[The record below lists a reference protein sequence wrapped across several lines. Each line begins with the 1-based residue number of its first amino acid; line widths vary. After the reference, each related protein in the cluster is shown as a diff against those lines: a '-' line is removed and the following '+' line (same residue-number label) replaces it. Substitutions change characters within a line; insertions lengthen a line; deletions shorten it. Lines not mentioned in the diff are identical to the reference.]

1 MNRWNAVWTACAGVV
16 LLGTAM
22 PAAVAQSAP
31 APTFKVGDRWVYD
44 VKSGV
49 GISPITYQ
57 ETREIMAVS
66 GGSAKLRI
74 TGKTATG
81 NDFTR
86 VDEYSGPAALKY
98 GAPCADETYRF
109 PSPLQRVSFP
119 LGPGQRSSKWVDVIV
134 EPAGTKGQVNYSVRT
149 RSWDKQTVPA
159 GSFDTIRVDSQMT
172 LDDATPFRYAT
183 ECSLSNWYSP
193 TVRGTVREQR
203 WAQYTQ
209 IGDIQGRMPV
219 LSMHYE
225 LASFT
230 PGR

>member
-1 MNRWNAVWTACAGVV
+1 MNQWSAVWAACAGVV
-16 LLGTAM
+16 LLGAAM
-22 PAAVAQSAP
+22 PTAVAQSAP

-119 LGPGQRSSKWVDVIV
+119 LGPGQRSSKWVDVIN
-134 EPAGTKGQVNYSVRT
+134 EPSGTKGQVNYSVRT

-183 ECSLSNWYSP
+183 ECSLSYWYSP
-193 TVRGTVREQR
+193 TVRGSVREQR

-230 PGR
+230 PGK